1 MLVLA
6 RKKFR
11 KIQRRALISS
21 FYLALLFLVWLLLS
35 SYINLGNTKQLS
47 AYDDDWDDI
56 SEFRKEIS
64 NLGIDTKSLVS
75 SPLLL
80 NEIENPTNTTF
91 VISGVEKDTFSLPS
105 IGSDSGFISFSE
117 PEGYSGSEISAITSF
132 VARGGTV
139 IVLDDFGYSS
149 GIADEVGISY
159 SNHRL
164 YDDEYAVELDYNYV
178 WMNISQNHTDW
189 EDSEQFHIGHSRWH
203 QGTDPTGTG
212 MHPCSIWSES
222 EIVFAT
228 KEEAGLCSHHY
239 NSTSKMIDYSPD
251 YNLLL
256 NAPSAFE
263 SIEFSGDFSYYEAVG
278 RSSPQSYLDLND
290 DGKVTLE
297 TETAQSE
304 ADAQGPFDVYIETC
318 DSSDCADSRGGRIY
332 FISDGSVLINAIYDF
347 ESANSGEYDEDGKSI
362 ANIPVND
369 NRKWILDVIAESAL
383 TANNF
388 TNKDA
393 IFASSDAMVIFDE
406 SRHSQN
412 VLFTDAYNLIYFLLV
427 YLTGD
432 GIGMLLLFILLFLAF
447 EAVLIKK
454 TDPEPW
460 RHIFNI
466 IYYGFGDAKRYG
478 YYTRTNKIKQVFLSR
493 VRNLNALSREE
504 FDRMPAQQLQELI
517 KDPQLIKFVFENK
530 KYDLEQTVA
539 IVKRIKAWQKS

>member
-1 MLVLA
+1 M
-6 RKKFR
+6 
-11 KIQRRALISS
+11 
-21 FYLALLFLVWLLLS
+21 ALLFLVWLLLS

-56 SEFRKEIS
+56 SDFRKEIS
-64 NLGIDTKSLVS
+64 DLGIDTKSLVS

-80 NEIENPTNTTF
+80 NEIENPTNITF

-105 IGSDSGFISFSE
+105 IGSDSGLISFSE

-212 MHPCSIWSES
+212 MHPCSRWSES
-222 EIVFAT
+222 EIIFAT
-228 KEEAGLCSHHY
+228 KEEAGLCAHHY

-332 FISDGSVLINAIYDF
+332 FISDGSVLINAIYNFD
-347 ESANSGEYDEDGKSI
+347 SANSGEYDEDGKSI
-362 ANIPVND
+362 ANIPEND
-369 NRKWILDVIAESAL
+369 NRKWVLDVIAESAL

-393 IFASSDAMVIFDE
+393 IFASGDAMVIFDE